1 MSNRCLEHDDV
12 ENDDL
17 EHDDLE
23 KDHLENDDLE
33 NDDPENHD
41 LENQD
46 LENHD
51 RDGEARRIKRLSRG
65 VQKAGNKRRVGGNY
79 EWVRDGRRR
88 KITEK

>member
-33 NDDPENHD
+33 NDD
-41 LENQD
+41 

-79 EWVRDGRRR
+79 GWLRDGRRR